1 MTSTK
6 THHNLKIKSEIGL
19 KKIWDI
25 QMSIKKNE
33 HGRLEVVGIPDKEI
47 QEYLNTPLI
56 DKDFILLTKDEQ
68 DKEEIVFSGIIEKIE
83 QQKEKGIDKVKLQ
96 VVTKSIILDRQEKS
110 RSFQNINQTYEEIAK
125 EILKEYSG
133 AVIATVGEKV
143 PIGKPLIQYKET
155 DWEFIKRITSHFESI
170 IYPEYKQA
178 KLKDQELK
186 YIYKYGAKGNQKTPI
201 VYNEQIVGM
210 TLLGEVEK
218 TDKEEVNIK
227 LRINKGKK
235 GLYLPDGVKFFL

>member
-19 KKIWDI
+19 KKILDI
-25 QMSIKKNE
+25 QMSIKKNH

-110 RSFQNINQTYEEIAK
+110 RSFQNINQTYEE
-125 EILKEYSG
+125 
-133 AVIATVGEKV
+133 
-143 PIGKPLIQYKET
+143 
-155 DWEFIKRITSHFESI
+155 
-170 IYPEYKQA
+170 
-178 KLKDQELK
+178 
-186 YIYKYGAKGNQKTPI
+186 
-201 VYNEQIVGM
+201 
-210 TLLGEVEK
+210 
-218 TDKEEVNIK
+218 
-227 LRINKGKK
+227 
-235 GLYLPDGVKFFL
+235 